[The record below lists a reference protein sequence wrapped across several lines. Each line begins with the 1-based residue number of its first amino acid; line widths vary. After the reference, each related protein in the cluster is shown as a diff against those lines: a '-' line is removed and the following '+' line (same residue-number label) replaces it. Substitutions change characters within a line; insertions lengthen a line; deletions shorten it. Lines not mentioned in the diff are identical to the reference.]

1 MELQSLP
8 QADRRALQHIRN
20 QVSLVSQ
27 WSKISALAECFSVL
41 HQQLL
46 DTDTEHPET
55 ANFKAE
61 FLTLASDLVT
71 G

>member
-1 MELQSLP
+1 M
-8 QADRRALQHIRN
+8 
-20 QVSLVSQ
+20 
-27 WSKISALAECFSVL
+27 L

-71 G
+71 GSTLVSWNEDKSF